1 MKHIFIFGLFLS
13 LWGCNELES
22 TSTTATTET
31 ANVTTATDAAAIT
44 EIDTSSVGSS
54 SSLADYDQAGFSTY
68 VYFHKTEG
76 QILLD
81 YNFFPEGFDSD
92 SQAKTL
98 SIPCEYE
105 TTSDDDLL
113 STSTSA
119 TETEEAS
126 CEDIVLDLGA
136 ATFTL
141 DGICFDFSSSLT
153 IFVDH
158 FGFTITRDGFVD
170 SETGETLEFPDSDVS
185 MEDVVDE
192 IMGRATE

>member
-1 MKHIFIFGLFLS
+1 MKRILILGFILS
-13 LWGCNELES
+13 LWSCNELEG

-31 ANVTTATDAAAIT
+31 ANVTTATDAATIT
-44 EIDTSSVGSS
+44 EIDTSSVSSS
-54 SSLADYDQAGFSTY
+54 SSLEDYNQASFSPY
-68 VYFHKTEG
+68 IYFHKTES

-105 TTSDDDLL
+105 TTSDNDLL
-113 STSTSA
+113 STGASQA
-119 TETEEAS
+119 ETEEAS
-126 CEDIVLDLGA
+126 CEDIVLDLSA

-141 DGICFDFSSSLT
+141 DGIRLDFSSSLD

-158 FGFTITRDGFVD
+158 FEFRITRDGFID
-170 SETGETLEFPDSDVS
+170 SETDETLEFANSDVT

-192 IMGRATE
+192 IMGR